1 MRFRPRHWEG
11 VPGVRYPDD
20 GPLEVLPAEEGLL
33 VTHCQTREVA
43 DRLGLDG
50 HATRR
55 WPDRCGVPRVVRR
68 GESRGGLM
76 CFFWEREAAEEAVR
90 KYKAR

>member
-1 MRFRPRHWEG
+1 MRFRPRHWDG

-20 GPLEVLPAEEGLL
+20 EPLEVLPAEEGLL

-55 WPDRCGVPRVVRR
+55 WLDRCGVPRVARR
-68 GESRGGLM
+68 VESRGGAGGFSGG
-76 CFFWEREAAEEAVR
+76 CDA
-90 KYKAR
+90 KGGCPP